1 MKKISI
7 GICCYNEEEN
17 IELIYEMVSKEMALF
32 PQYDYEILFVDNN
45 STDKSQEILQRICEK
60 DFHVKAIF
68 NQTNFGPERSSIN
81 GFSAVSGDAVIALP
95 CDLQEPPE
103 MISQF
108 ISEWEK
114 GYDIVWGQKQS
125 SSEGRVKKLCRKVY
139 YSIIDLFS
147 DYKQYKDVI
156 GFGLVDRSVL
166 NVVLAPMIQDPYL
179 NIRHAVAEY
188 GFNIKLV
195 PYEQRER
202 IRGKSSYSLYKYFD
216 FAISSLCNTSTK
228 PLRLMTIMGIISSLL
243 SALIAI
249 LLLVYKATHWE
260 TFALFTVFL
269 YACMFLFFS
278 ILLLG
283 IGILGEY
290 IIIVIRRITDK
301 PVVVEKERLNFKE
314 NEQ

>member
-7 GICCYNEEEN
+7 GICCYNEEQN
-17 IELIYEMVSKEMALF
+17 IELIYETVSKEMSLF
-32 PQYDYEILFVDNN
+32 PQYDYEILFADNN
-45 STDKSQEILQRICEK
+45 STDKSEEILQGICEK
-60 DFHVKAIF
+60 DLHVKAIF
-68 NQTNFGPERSSIN
+68 NQTNFGPERSSVN
-81 GFSAVSGDAVIALP
+81 GFSAVSGDAIIALP
-95 CDLQEPPE
+95 CDFQEPPE

-108 ISEWEK
+108 VKEWEK

-125 SSEGRVKKLCRKVY
+125 SAEGCIKRVCRKAY

-166 NVVLAPMIQDPYL
+166 DVVLATMIQDPYL

-188 GFNIKLV
+188 GFNIKLI

-202 IRGKSSYSLYKYFD
+202 RGGKSSYSLYKYFD

-228 PLRLMTIMGIISSLL
+228 PLRLMTIIGIISSVL
-243 SALIAI
+243 STFFAI
-249 LLLVYKATHWE
+249 LILVYKATHWD
-260 TFALFTVFL
+260 TFSLGTVL
-269 YACMFLFFS
+269 LCACMFLLFS

-290 IIIVIRRITDK
+290 IIVVIRRITDK

-314 NEQ
+314 NGK